1 MNEQKRLL
9 FMILN
14 HLGITYQYKRI
25 GIYDVYLCRY
35 SGVEFSISGNGNRV
49 NMNKYIGA
57 YPIDIQNSI
66 FCLGEN
72 AKKKGYDVVFVDDNV
87 EKHIELN
94 MICSSYTDKQQLFL
108 NICYFLQIISVG
120 KFLQTKSMMA

>member
-1 MNEQKRLL
+1 MSIYVD
-9 FMILN
+9 ILELN
-14 HLGITYQYKRI
+14 L
-25 GIYDVYLCRY
+25 V
-35 SGVEFSISGNGNRV
+35 FPGNGNRV

-87 EKHIELN
+87 EKHIGLN

-120 KFLQTKSMMA
+120 KFLQTKSLVA

>member
-14 HLGITYQYKRI
+14 RLGITYQYKRI

-57 YPIDIQNSI
+57 YPIDIQNGI

-72 AKKKGYDVVFVDDNV
+72 AKKKGCDIVFVDDNG
-87 EKHIELN
+87 EKHVGLN
-94 MICSSYTDKQQLFL
+94 SSYTDKQRLFL
-108 NICYFLQIISVG
+108 NICCFLQMISVG
-120 KFLQTKSMMA
+120 KFLKTKVMTA

>member
-1 MNEQKRLL
+1 
-9 FMILN
+9 
-14 HLGITYQYKRI
+14 
-25 GIYDVYLCRY
+25 
-35 SGVEFSISGNGNRV
+35 
-49 NMNKYIGA
+49 MNKYIGT

-66 FCLGEN
+66 FCLGQN
-72 AKKKGYDVVFVDDNV
+72 AKKRGYGITFVDDNG
-87 EKHIELN
+87 EKHIN